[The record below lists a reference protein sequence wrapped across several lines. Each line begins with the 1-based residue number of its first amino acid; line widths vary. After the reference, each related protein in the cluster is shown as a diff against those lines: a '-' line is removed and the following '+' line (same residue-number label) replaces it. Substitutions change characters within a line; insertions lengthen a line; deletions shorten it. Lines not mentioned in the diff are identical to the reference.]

1 MRPLSQE
8 ERNQIRKAIRE
19 KYEVLIN
26 GIHAQHPRLKEQID
40 KKATDEAIK
49 LLGVEKLV
57 KQKESLE
64 SQMREL
70 ENALDIVEKQI
81 SDRMPKQKGNYR
93 GACPTPMDLCEA
105 INQKKELILPS
116 HQSKN
121 PTYKRI
127 LKLEAERDE
136 KLRQLEKVCSRD
148 EIGSIL
154 D

>member
-26 GIHAQHPRLKEQID
+26 AIHADHPRLKEQID

-57 KQKESLE
+57 KQRESLE
-64 SQMREL
+64 LQIRDL
-70 ENALDIVEKQI
+70 QNALDTVEKQI
-81 SDRMPKQKGNYR
+81 SDRMPKQKSNYR
-93 GACPTPMDLCEA
+93 GACPVPMDLCEA
-105 INQKKELILPS
+105 VNQKKELILPS
-116 HQSKN
+116 YQSKN

-127 LKLEAERDE
+127 LKLEVERDE